1 MAPLLFPQLAWVIL
15 PPMAK
20 GVEGLMVI
28 DAVDLQ
34 PEAV

>member
-1 MAPLLFPQLAWVIL
+1 LLFPQLAWVIL

-20 GVEGLMVI
+20 GVDGLIVI
-28 DAVDLQ
+28 DVVDLQ